1 MNTVPRCLQDTL
13 PSITAYLLHSAVLKG
28 DVVNC
33 ILQISK
39 LGSERLINLFKNP
52 TVSKYQ
58 NENWTAI
65 FGLQAQCSSHD
76 ITTSILEKQSSTFPS
91 HLQPNKVKILSPSHS
106 KMKWPQLFTK
116 SSTFVWLHS
125 FSIKTAYT
133 FHWVLNWKTL
143 QIFSNYF
150 LCKVSKLEANLP
162 RFIVRHCVCAC
173 TWVSVCSDALNPE
186 KICPIPEHITGLW

>member
-1 MNTVPRCLQDTL
+1 MWTFSLVTL
-13 PSITAYLLHSAVLKG
+13 RALLASQHPNELSASVFTGHAPFYHCYLLHSALLKG
-28 DVVNC
+28 DVNC

-76 ITTSILEKQSSTFPS
+76 ITTSVLEKQSSTFPS
-91 HLQPNKVKILSPSHS
+91 HLHPNKVKILSPSHS

-116 SSTFVWLHS
+116 SSTF
-125 FSIKTAYT
+125 A
-133 FHWVLNWKTL
+133 
-143 QIFSNYF
+143 
-150 LCKVSKLEANLP
+150 
-162 RFIVRHCVCAC
+162 
-173 TWVSVCSDALNPE
+173 
-186 KICPIPEHITGLW
+186 

>member
-1 MNTVPRCLQDTL
+1 MNRVPRCLQDML

-91 HLQPNKVKILSPSHS
+91 HLLPNKVKILSPSHS

-116 SSTFVWLHS
+116 SSAFAWHTA
-125 FSIKTAYT
+125 FSIKAAYT
-133 FHWVLNWKTL
+133 FHWVLNRKTCEYFPI
-143 QIFSNYF
+143 IFF
-150 LCKVSKLEANLP
+150 
-162 RFIVRHCVCAC
+162 VR
-173 TWVSVCSDALNPE
+173 SPS
-186 KICPIPEHITGLW
+186 